1 MSCSTPDLTD
11 AGSTGNESMAKPGNS
26 TPTASRDLDRKFQS
40 DIENGITYFQRRCEE
55 LAGSNE
61 VLTQELSRM
70 TEKLE
75 EYELKIS
82 ALESGNAELKI
93 QLDKL
98 RSEKTE
104 WHEQG
109 VEEWQKRVKTEEDLV
124 SLRAGMEKEI
134 LHLKQELRKTSLEF
148 QTTRSTP
155 ASQSEDVKIL
165 RERLKHS
172 NETIR
177 NLKEEN
183 ERLLAERLNSY
194 PNVVHKNRE
203 SSKFQS
209 PRTPRFGA
217 NQSLGAD
224 QRLVSTLVG
233 DTIPKDGQH
242 ASVRLRLRNVS
253 ETRENKL
260 PILAIKALPPINIK
274 EASLSRPQLPSSTS
288 ILGKN

>member
-11 AGSTGNESMAKPGNS
+11 AGSTGNESLAKQGDS
-26 TPTASRDLDRKFQS
+26 TPTTSRDLDRKFQS
-40 DIENGITYFQRRCEE
+40 DIENGISYFQRRCEE

-61 VLTQELSRM
+61 VLVQELSRLR
-70 TEKLE
+70 EKLE

-82 ALESGNAELKI
+82 TLESGNAELKI

-109 VEEWQKRVKTEEDLV
+109 VGEWQKRVKTEEDLV
-124 SLRAGMEKEI
+124 SLKAGMEKEI
-134 LHLKQELRKTSLEF
+134 LHLKQELRKTALEF
-148 QTTRSTP
+148 QTARSTP
-155 ASQSEDVKIL
+155 ASQSEDSKIL

-172 NETIR
+172 NEIIR
-177 NLKEEN
+177 RLKEEN

-194 PNVVHKNRE
+194 PNAAHKIRE
-203 SSKFQS
+203 SSKFRS

-224 QRLVSTLVG
+224 QRLVSTLMG
-233 DTIPKDGQH
+233 DTILKGRQD
-242 ASVRLRLRNVS
+242 ASVRLNLVS
-253 ETRENKL
+253 ETRQNKM
-260 PILAIKALPPINIK
+260 PTLAIKALPPINVK
-274 EASLSRPQLPSSTS
+274 EASLSRRQLPTSTS
-288 ILGKN
+288 VSGYI